1 MCPRNVPVRT
11 KFVSHF
17 TGLSILKVYFY
28 QRAVS
33 CFCSRSTSVTFF
45 IAHGKRIISGALL
58 NVGKP
63 GAKRRGVVGGHFA
76 WQTRFFG
83 RWIEKLKAVGL

>member
-28 QRAVS
+28 RRAVS

-63 GAKRRGVVGGHFA
+63 GAKEEVSLEVISRGKRVFSDDG
-76 WQTRFFG
+76 
-83 RWIEKLKAVGL
+83 LKN